1 MGRDRDVVS
10 TLTQR
15 LILPWRKI
23 AGWIIANAM
32 ILQLVLAPMA
42 MLLSGGTAANQDGAI
57 TFALCTHGDDAG
69 GLPAG
74 DNGGAACQLCLICGP
89 VSLLPELSRV
99 PVASLSLKPVQW
111 IGLPAAIEYSRR
123 LSQER
128 SRGPPLSA

>member
-1 MGRDRDVVS
+1 VVS
-10 TLTQR
+10 TVTQR

-32 ILQLVLAPMA
+32 VLQLVLAPMA
-42 MLLSGGTAANQDGAI
+42 MLLSGGPAANQDGAI

-111 IGLPAAIEYSRR
+111 IGLLAAIEYSRR